1 MKFAVTILLSA
12 SVAWGAS
19 LWTHV
24 PVNDTTLLQ
33 YAVTLENLAAAFYH
47 GALDKFDETAFE
59 NAGFPSWVR
68 GRFLQ
73 LEAHGDEHV
82 QAINTALGINTVVP
96 CNYKFSYNDPVSFAK
111 LASIIEFVGLSAYLG
126 ATPFFVDR
134 SLVTLAIAILS
145 VRARNQA
152 WVSSAVNHLQPW
164 SGSEDTPLAFSEV
177 FSLIAPYIV
186 NCPHS
191 QPELIVSFAASG
203 VTAQPPDAPSGVPVT
218 YSFAASPGVT
228 YYAHFHY
235 GTHTQTVPLVDL
247 TATVPNDVNGQPFQ
261 GTYVTSISTDP
272 SNVNPLVGSLTSTVN
287 FPPNAN

>member
-12 SVAWGAS
+12 SVAWAAS
-19 LWTHV
+19 LFTHV

-33 YAVTLENLAAAFYH
+33 YALTLENLAAAFYH

-59 NAGFPSWVR
+59 NAGFPSGIR

-73 LEAHGDEHV
+73 LEAHGDQHV
-82 QAINTALGINTVVP
+82 QAINAILGINTVAP
-96 CNYKFSYNDPVSFAK
+96 CNYKFSYSDPVSFAK
-111 LASIIEFVGLSAYLG
+111 LASAIEFVGLSAYLG

-134 SLVTLAIAILS
+134 SLVTLVTAILS

-152 WVSSAVNHLQPW
+152 WVSSDVNKQQPW
-164 SGSEDTPLAFSEV
+164 SGAEDTPLAFSEV
-177 FSLIAPYIV
+177 FSLITPYIV
-186 NCPHS
+186 NCPNS
-191 QPELIVSFAASG
+191 QPELIVSFAAAG

-218 YSFAASPGVT
+218 YSFAASSNVA

-235 GTHTQTVPLVDL
+235 GTHSQTVPLSNL
-247 TATVPNDVNGQPFQ
+247 MATVPYDVDGQPFK

-272 SNVNPLVGSLTSTVN
+272 SNVNPLVGSLISTVN
-287 FPPNAN
+287 YPPNAN